1 MAPASGKSSKM
12 GLPAGWHREYEGRH
26 RAEYFYDRRNLTVSV
41 LPRYERAYGR
51 ASQKEPV
58 AYVVRVHR
66 ILDPEP
72 AVPMTLGERETFA
85 AAKDLAM
92 RYMRRVDTRSLR
104 AAGGDAFAAF
114 ADVASYDD
122 DVLVDLCRSLARS
135 PVDAVVHVDD
145 GRVTVAHAANES
157 PAAVRKRLT
166 DRTRRFADL
175 VEDGDSACYVARAT
189 TDLVWVA
196 RGDGDGTLVEFAD
209 AHDDVGAFLDEV
221 AAFVRRRD
229 VDGSD

>member
-1 MAPASGKSSKM
+1 MA
-12 GLPAGWHREYEGRH
+12 LPAGWHREYEGRH
-26 RAEYFYDRRNLTVSV
+26 GAEYFYDRRNLTVSV

-72 AVPMTLGERETFA
+72 SVPMTLGERETFA
-85 AAKDLAM
+85 AAKELAR

-104 AAGGDAFAAF
+104 AANEDAFAAF
-114 ADVASYDD
+114 TDVASYDD

-135 PVDAVVHVDD
+135 PIDAVVHVDD
-145 GRVTVAHAANES
+145 GRVTVAHASNES
-157 PAAVRKRLT
+157 PAAVRDRLT
-166 DRTRRFADL
+166 ARTRQFSEFTDP
-175 VEDGDSACYVARAT
+175 GDSAWYLARAT
-189 TDLVWVA
+189 TDLVWVP
-196 RGDGDGTLVEFAD
+196 RGGADGTLVEFAD

-221 AAFVRRRD
+221 GSFVRRRD
-229 VDGSD
+229 VEDDAQQA